1 MDKVLHREHD
11 FSVAYPD
18 DIFIHSFIWDD
29 HLKHLTIVFEQL
41 RGAGLKVW
49 EKKCTFWETS
59 CVYLGY
65 VVGSGEVK
73 PM

>member
-1 MDKVLHREHD
+1 MCVCVCVCG
-11 FSVAYPD
+11 SVYMCSNYEASSM
-18 DIFIHSFIWDD
+18 I
-29 HLKHLTIVFEQL
+29 FEQL

-49 EKKCTFWETS
+49 QKKCTFWETS